1 MNTTRLILKWEDFTE
16 DIRAS
21 YTKLRTSPYFTD
33 VTLAYEDGVQVEAHK
48 TILAAC
54 SSVFANILQSNTH
67 PQPLIFLRGISH
79 DTMSKIL
86 DFMYYGE
93 VKIEFEQLNGF
104 LEVAEDLKLKGISN
118 QNELEEKVVFMNQI
132 KMSETK
138 YEENLETGDFRVLS
152 KTTNG
157 KNEDKMQNNIQTI
170 PLNEFN
176 EPSEPKDNYEYFVI
190 KDMETNIYQPRDLDL
205 DTTGIEKNKPELLSS
220 ENKLE
225 DMCYECTV
233 CGKVLKSKY
242 VLGIHAK
249 KHLSGLATNSE
260 EICPTCEKV
269 FESKSSLYKH
279 FSMDHRSIKVQ
290 TKKEF
295 EDLDL
300 EIKPLVSKINGFW
313 TCQVCG
319 KQINHRAHIISHVES
334 RHMDLSIPCSKCGHI
349 SKSRDS
355 LRTHTVRDCKL
366 KTM

>member
-1 MNTTRLILKWEDFTE
+1 MKWEDFTE
-16 DIRAS
+16 DIRVS
-21 YTKLRTSPYFTD
+21 YTKLRTSLDFTD
-33 VTLAYEDGVQVEAHK
+33 VTLACEDGVPVEAHK

-67 PQPLIFLRGISH
+67 PKPLIFFRRISH
-79 DTMSKIL
+79 DAMSSIL
-86 DFMYYGE
+86 DFIYYGE
-93 VKIEFEQLNGF
+93 VKIEFEQLNQF

-118 QNELEEKVVFMNQI
+118 QNELEEKVVFTDQI
-132 KMSETK
+132 KMSETNYDK
-138 YEENLETGDFRVLS
+138 NLENGDFRVLS
-152 KTTNG
+152 MNKNG
-157 KNEDKMQNNIQTI
+157 QNEGQTQNDIQTI
-170 PLNEFN
+170 PFNEFN
-176 EPSEPKDNYEYFVI
+176 EPSNPKDNYTYFVI
-190 KDMETNIYQPRDLDL
+190 KDIETNIHQPTDHDLH
-205 DTTGIEKNKPELLSS
+205 TTDVEKNKDELFSS
-220 ENKLE
+220 DNKLE

-242 VLGIHAK
+242 VLSNHAK
-249 KHLSGLATNSE
+249 KHLSGLPTNSD

-279 FSMDHRSIKVQ
+279 FSMDHKSIKVE
-290 TKKEF
+290 TKKDF

-319 KQINHRAHIISHVES
+319 KQINHRAHIINHVES
-334 RHMDLSIPCSKCGHI
+334 RHMDLSIPCSKCGHT

-355 LRTHTVRDCKL
+355 LRAHTVRDCKF